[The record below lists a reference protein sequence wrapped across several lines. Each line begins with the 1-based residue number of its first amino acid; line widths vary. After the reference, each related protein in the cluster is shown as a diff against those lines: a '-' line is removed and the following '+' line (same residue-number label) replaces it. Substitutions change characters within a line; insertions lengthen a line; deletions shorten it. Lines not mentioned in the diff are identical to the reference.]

1 MTEATVFRFS
11 FISFASLIL
20 LYTLTRM
27 AVVFLRKL
35 HQRIIDDNY
44 LRGMQLHNYE
54 NANQYA
60 ANNNNVNNNID
71 NVDNNVVQPQN
82 EIAAQ

>member
-1 MTEATVFRFS
+1 
-11 FISFASLIL
+11 
-20 LYTLTRM
+20 M

-54 NANQYA
+54 TANQQVVV
-60 ANNNNVNNNID
+60 NNNNNENNN
-71 NVDNNVVQPQN
+71 VAQPQN
-82 EIAAQ
+82 EIVAQ

>member
-1 MTEATVFRFS
+1 MFRFS

-20 LYTLTRM
+20 LVTLTRM
-27 AVVFLRKL
+27 AVVFLRRL
-35 HQRIIDDNY
+35 HQKIIDDRY

-54 NANQYA
+54 NAIHNQQQQQQQA
-60 ANNNNVNNNID
+60 QQPQNNNVAQIN
-71 NVDNNVVQPQN
+71 PEQN

>member
-1 MTEATVFRFS
+1 MIEATVFRFS

-54 NANQYA
+54 TANQQVVV
-60 ANNNNVNNNID
+60 NNNNNENNN
-71 NVDNNVVQPQN
+71 VAQPQN
-82 EIAAQ
+82 EIVAQ